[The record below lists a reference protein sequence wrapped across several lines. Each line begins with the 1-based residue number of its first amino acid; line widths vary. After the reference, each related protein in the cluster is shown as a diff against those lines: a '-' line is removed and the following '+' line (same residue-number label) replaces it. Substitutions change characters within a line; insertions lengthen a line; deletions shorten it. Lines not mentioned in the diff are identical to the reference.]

1 LKLVEQALP
10 LVITSSSL
18 QNKAVVYK
26 KLLACVKAFEF
37 EDALK
42 LSMQYNVR
50 PTLADMD
57 WLINSLV
64 MQRESRDQIYPS
76 HVLDRRIKAL
86 KRFRDH
92 GCDPKK
98 IIEKTILPKGYNG
111 KILIVTIMGGVI
123 DGLNCLRSGDLWH
136 REILQNTKNEIREL
150 GFFQSSVYQL
160 GGAHVR
166 FETNKDI
173 VISGTSNDFGSCDK
187 VFASKLIQQVFK
199 NRNIMVFN

>member
-26 KLLACVKAFEF
+26 KLLACIKAFEF

-42 LSMQYNVR
+42 ISMQYNVM

-57 WLINSLV
+57 RFINGLI
-64 MQRESRDQIYPS
+64 MQRESRDQTYPS
-76 HVLDRRIKAL
+76 HKLDRRIKAL

-92 GCDPKK
+92 GCDPGK
-98 IIEKTILPKGYNG
+98 IIEKTTLPEEYNG
-111 KILIVTIMGGVI
+111 KILIVAIMGGVI
-123 DGLNCLRSGDLWH
+123 DRFTCLRSGDLWH
-136 REILQNTKNEIREL
+136 REILQNTKNEIRDL
-150 GFFQSSVYQL
+150 GFFKSSVYQL
-160 GGAHVR
+160 GGAYVR

-173 VISGTSNDFGSCDK
+173 VISGTSDDFGSCDK
-187 VFASKLIQQVFK
+187 IYASKLIKQVFK
-199 NRNIMVFN
+199 NRNIIVL